1 MKLNVNAMGLTWGLF
16 IGFGLLFITWWVILF
31 EGSGNVELPV
41 TYIYRGYSVTPIGSL
56 IGLVWGL
63 IDGYISGVIFAWV
76 YNLILKKLN
85 HKN

>member
-1 MKLNVNAMGLTWGLF
+1 MKLNVNAMGLTCGLF
-16 IGFGLLFITWWVILF
+16 FGFGLFLITWWVILF
-31 EGSGNVELPV
+31 EGAGNVELPIV
-41 TYIYRGYSVTPIGSL
+41 YVYRGYSVTPIGSL